1 MYFKQPFLMIVFL
14 VLLAGNTKAQTPAA
28 ITAGRLQAAQNLL
41 VASDLNT
48 QMGAMYAN
56 IIEAGSAQ
64 IPADK
69 KVKFKEVMTA
79 FLNKY
84 MGYASLRDDMAKIYA
99 EEFTEDELKDI
110 TIFYLTPAGKKMNQK
125 LAVLQ
130 QKGMAVAQ
138 QKMQSH
144 MGELQESM
152 KAALAQ

>member
-1 MYFKQPFLMIVFL
+1 MFFKHTLLMAAFFML
-14 VLLAGNTKAQTPAA
+14 VGGMAKAQTTVAIPAN
-28 ITAGRLQAAQNLL
+28 RMQAAQNLF

-69 KVKFKEVMTA
+69 KVKFKEVMTT

-84 MGYASLRDDMAKIYA
+84 MSYTSLRDDMAKIYA
-99 EEFTEDELKDI
+99 EEFTEEELKDI
-110 TIFYLTPAGKKMNQK
+110 TKFYLTPAGKKMNQK

-130 QKGMAVAQ
+130 QKGMMVAQ

-152 KAALAQ
+152 KAAFAK